1 MSAFRVAARAAL
13 MLVLVALVVPAAT
26 LRPTTLSLSRVET
39 AKAVDFEDGVVW
51 ILVLGADT
59 EGDQTVE
66 EGDTDAI
73 ELLGLDLESGAAAG
87 IGIPRDSW
95 VELPEGFDRINKAWS
110 QGRDD
115 LAAQAVQDLV
125 GISPDFVL
133 VTGDEGFL
141 AMNEAF
147 GPVDVRA
154 PQAFETDEGMAVERG
169 LNRFNAEQALDF
181 ASSRDNLPRDDFD
194 RMANHQALL
203 LGYLRGLRARE
214 DQQGFMERVTRAA
227 LGGLETD
234 VGATDLYRLAQAVTE
249 IDPEKVTGCLFFGD
263 PFTTQGGAKVII
275 PDRKLA
281 RRLGDDARD
290 DARLEPGCQ
299 G

>member
-26 LRPTTLSLSRVET
+26 VSPTILGLSQVET
-39 AKAVDFEDGVVW
+39 AKSVDFEEGVVW
-51 ILVLGADT
+51 VLVLGSD
-59 EGDQTVE
+59 EQGQ
-66 EGDTDAI
+66 TDAI

-87 IGIPRDSW
+87 IGIPRDAW
-95 VELPEGFDRINKAWS
+95 VELPDGFDRINVAWS
-110 QGRDD
+110 EGGTD
-115 LAAQAVQDLV
+115 LAARAVADLV
-125 GISPDFVL
+125 GIRPDFVL
-133 VTGDEGFL
+133 VTGSEGFL
-141 AMNEAF
+141 AMNEAV
-147 GPVDVRA
+147 GTVEVRA
-154 PQAFETDEGMAVERG
+154 PLAFETDEGMAVERG
-169 LNRFNAEQALDF
+169 LNRFDAEQALDF
-181 ASSRDNLPRDDFD
+181 ARSRDNLPRDDFD
-194 RMANHQALL
+194 RMANQQALL
-203 LGYLRGLRARE
+203 LGYLRVLRARE
-214 DQQGFMERVTRAA
+214 DEKGFMEKVTSAA

-234 VGATDLYRLAQAVTE
+234 VAPTDLYRLAQAVTQV
-249 IDPEKVTGCLFFGD
+249 DPEKVTGCLFFGD